1 MSITAG
7 VGDVGG
13 GARGVQR
20 GSALGSEFSWR
31 GTVSREIS
39 PISVAALYFIP
50 WAHQVLLSLINL
62 PPLSSPTP
70 LLHTFVLWP
79 HRGVFLVPFL
89 ARWSISPNS
98 GLTSSSTILDKMAP
112 HFNIL
117 STAPQNLFPLLHLY
131 PNLKPVLLYLIFLPS
146 TEQRITPSW
155 SPPPAPS
162 AGAHQCS
169 PVLSPTSSPP
179 SPFHASCSVCSHKFP
194 VPTVHS
200 LNSSRKTKLAAPSSF
215 VFPTQPSPFE
225 GHIIFSCFS
234 LSSSLAFNNSLL

>member
-7 VGDVGG
+7 VGDGGG

-131 PNLKPVLLYLIFLPS
+131 PKLKPVLLYLIFLPS
-146 TEQRITPSW
+146 TEQRITPSCP
-155 SPPPAPS
+155 PPPAPPQLVLTN
-162 AGAHQCS
+162 ARPCFPPS
-169 PVLSPTSSPP
+169 PVLPFPSMLPAVSALISFLSQLSTPLTPQGKPSWPLPLVSSFPSSLLPLKVTSS
-179 SPFHASCSVCSHKFP
+179 SPASLCSP
-194 VPTVHS
+194 
-200 LNSSRKTKLAAPSSF
+200 L
-215 VFPTQPSPFE
+215 
-225 GHIIFSCFS
+225 
-234 LSSSLAFNNSLL
+234 